1 MGYALSSFTNL
12 EPVEMVEK
20 VRLYVAIEAY
30 AGSVSEL
37 FIKRYFNGA
46 CSCLDDDGR
55 VLANACWPWLPGGFV
70 VWFFRYDGGMR
81 ERYYK
86 PFEPPRKEFPRQI
99 EMPLLCIADFYIEA
113 RTLLPE
119 SKGSQDDM
127 LLLKFELKLQ
137 ALQDSLSRQ
146 SFAALEAKR
155 KRFQRQRRISVV
167 HALA

>member
-1 MGYALSSFTNL
+1 
-12 EPVEMVEK
+12 
-20 VRLYVAIEAY
+20 
-30 AGSVSEL
+30 
-37 FIKRYFNGA
+37 
-46 CSCLDDDGR
+46 
-55 VLANACWPWLPGGFV
+55 
-70 VWFFRYDGGMR
+70 MR

-127 LLLKFELKLQ
+127 LWLKFELKLQ

-155 KRFQRQRRISVV
+155 KLRSKQIQRQRLKAR
-167 HALA
+167 LRGRRTWYF